1 MRRRLVV
8 AVLVLATTV
17 TALLAAEI
25 GGAGDRA
32 PAAASETTVSF
43 MTFGE
48 PEEIK
53 AYRTLVSSFEKQNED
68 IDVKLIEASDRSDL
82 LARLSTSFAGGS
94 PPDLFLLNYRF
105 YAQFAA
111 KGVLE
116 PIQSRVNSSKLF
128 RQKDFYKQ
136 ALDAFKFDGTLTCQP
151 QNISSLVVYYN
162 KKLLK
167 AAKVKE
173 PRAGWTWK
181 QMVTA
186 AQKLTKDKNG
196 DKKIDEYG
204 LGVEASIIRVAP
216 FVWSNGG
223 NIVDND
229 KNPTRLTLSTPAAQG
244 ALREFLKL
252 HTVYGV
258 TPGDAEIEAE
268 DDETRFQN
276 GRLAMILSSR
286 RSTPA
291 FRTIRSF
298 DWDIAPL
305 PKFKKQAGILHSDA
319 YCMAKASKVKNEAW
333 KFVEYAVGPKGA
345 PVIART
351 GRTVPSLKKVAN
363 SRAFLNPNAKPKHS
377 KIFLDTIPVIRA
389 LPNVSTWPEIEDAT
403 GSILEQYMYLPGVSA
418 AKVAKELE
426 AKTTALFA
434 RAKR

>member
-1 MRRRLVV
+1 MKRSTL
-8 AVLVLATTV
+8 AATLVLSLAAV
-17 TALLAAEI
+17 AALLAVDVS
-25 GGAGDRA
+25 AGDRSPSA
-32 PAAASETTVSF
+32 SAATTVSF

-53 AYRTLVSSFEKQNED
+53 AYRTLVSSFEKQNKS

-82 LARLSTSFAGGS
+82 LARLSTSFAGGT

-128 RQKDFYKQ
+128 RQKDFYRQ

-162 KKLLK
+162 KKLFNQ
-167 AAKVKE
+167 AKVAFPKS
-173 PRAGWTWK
+173 GWTWK
-181 QMVTA
+181 QMIDKA
-186 AQKLTKDKNG
+186 KRLTKDLNG
-196 DKKIDEYG
+196 DKKTDQYG
-204 LGVEASIIRVAP
+204 LGVEASILRLAP

-223 NIVDND
+223 EIVDNQRS
-229 KNPTRLTLSTPAAQG
+229 PTRLTLTTPAAQG
-244 ALREFLKL
+244 AFKEFLKL

-258 TPGDAEIEAE
+258 IPGDVELEAE
-268 DDETRFQN
+268 DDESRFQN
-276 GRLAMILSSR
+276 GRSAMILSSR
-286 RSTPA
+286 RSVPT
-291 FRTIRSF
+291 FRTIKSF
-298 DWDIAPL
+298 DWDIVAL

-319 YCMAKASKVKNEAW
+319 YCMSKASKVKNEAW

-363 SRAFLNPNAKPKHS
+363 SRAFLNPNAKPRNS
-377 KIFLDTIPVIRA
+377 KVFLDTIPVIRA

-403 GSILEQYMYLPGVSA
+403 YSIMEQYLYVPGISA
-418 AKVAKELE
+418 LKVAQEME
-426 AKTTALFA
+426 SKTKAMFA
-434 RAKR
+434 RARR

>member
-1 MRRRLVV
+1 M
-8 AVLVLATTV
+8 
-17 TALLAAEI
+17 
-25 GGAGDRA
+25 A
-32 PAAASETTVSF
+32 PAGSVADTRTK
-43 MTFGE
+43 GE
-48 PEEIK
+48 VYEAHHHRSDARPLARGSSSTARRGRERGRSL
-53 AYRTLVSSFEKQNED
+53 AVRRSGDDGVVHDVRGARGDQGLPNARPSFEKQNSEID
-68 IDVKLIEASDRSDL
+68 IKLIEASDRSDL
-82 LARLSTSFAGGS
+82 LARLSTSFAGGT

-136 ALDAFKFDGTLTCQP
+136 AIDAFKFDGTLTCQP

-167 AAKVKE
+167 ASNVKAPKV
-173 PRAGWTWK
+173 GWTWN
-181 QMVTA
+181 QMVNA
-186 AQKLTKDKNG
+186 AKRLTKDKNG
-196 DKKIDEYG
+196 DGKIDEYG

-229 KNPTRLTLSTPAAQG
+229 RNPTRLTMSTKASLG
-244 ALREFLKL
+244 ALTEFLKL
-252 HTVYGV
+252 HTVHGV

-291 FRTIRSF
+291 FRTINELRLGHR
-298 DWDIAPL
+298 AL
-305 PKFKKQAGILHSDA
+305 PKFKTGRHPPLRRLLHGQ
-319 YCMAKASKVKNEAW
+319 ASKVKNEAW

-351 GRTVPSLKKVAN
+351 GRTVPSLKKIAN
-363 SRAFLNPNAKPKHS
+363 SRAFLNPNAKPRHS

-403 GSILEQYMYLPGVSA
+403 GSILSS
-418 AKVAKELE
+418 
-426 AKTTALFA
+426 T
-434 RAKR
+434 